1 MPILEISQQPG
12 RAPDRYDIEVELSG
26 VQGVGRIRFPREIAF
41 ALPAADR
48 ERIRWYLED
57 YLEFEHEPAPAI
69 AKNVETLMERIG
81 ADLFAQVF
89 DSSTDGQRCW
99 ALASMALPQM
109 RVEIVTDVR
118 TATDIPW
125 ELMRDA
131 AAGTVLALSAREF
144 VRGARGAQQ
153 AFVAQEEP
161 GLVRILLVIARPGG
175 GRDVPFRSVASRL
188 VRKLGDAAGKG
199 WRLDVLRPPT
209 FRQLAS
215 VLRAAAYAGAPYHVV
230 HFDGHGG
237 YGDLASPSEGMG
249 RPSANAYDAAAGG
262 RQGFLVFEDD
272 EREDRS
278 DCVGGDRLGPLLRDA
293 GVQALI
299 LNACRSAFAESPERP
314 APESEEARTALA
326 EAAAYGSLAQQVM
339 QAGLGGVVAMRYSVW
354 VVTAAD
360 FVERLY
366 ERLAAGDTL
375 GQAVAAARKA
385 LADDPMRE
393 VGAVPRALRDWHVP
407 LVWERAPQ
415 RLWPQRAAAVFAA
428 PQDAPRG
435 AFVDPKLPRAPDFG
449 FFGRDETLH
458 ALDRGFDDK
467 GEFSQRVILLSAFAG
482 SGKTQVAAEFAR
494 WYAATG
500 GVQGAVLFSSFER
513 HLPLPRLL
521 DKISEVFTDVF
532 AEAAASAGKDWFA
545 LVGSVEEPR
554 LDPKEK
560 ERRKAK
566 RRDMAL
572 WLLRQ
577 VPVLWIWDNV
587 EPVAGFPSG
596 SASAWSPEEQRE
608 LADFLRDAAGTKA
621 KFLLTSRRDERA
633 WLGDLPLRLALPPM
647 PMRERRQMAAAIAA
661 RHNKRLADL
670 PDLTALLRYTRG
682 NPLTVRAA
690 LGGMLKQA
698 IATASQLAAYV
709 AALEAGKAR
718 FGDEA
723 GEGRDASLAA
733 SLSYG
738 FAHGFSEAERAAL
751 ALLHL
756 FHGFVDVDAVL
767 LMGDPDEPWTIDA
780 VRSATR
786 ETLIALFDRAV
797 EIGLLTRPGGGCY
810 SIHPALP
817 WFFRNLF
824 ARHHADEAGERARKA
839 FVAAM
844 GMLGNFYHRQ
854 INEGNA
860 DARPGLAAEEDNL
873 LAAWTLA
880 SEAGDWAGATDCMQ
894 GLREIYEF
902 DGRRDAWRAL
912 VAPLR
917 QALLDPHPDAPPPG
931 LEQAWSAAMDYD
943 ARIATDDRN
952 WDRAAAILQ
961 RRIDWRRTTTA
972 AARAKTDA
980 ERTAAERNAL
990 RSLSSSLQQL
1000 GHVLSETGSPDCV
1013 RALEEAIDLAAS
1025 IGVRRGEAI
1034 CAFNLGH
1041 AFLNVATIRNLDT
1054 AERWYRTSLSLL
1066 ADDDRSGRGRCLG
1079 QLGGVA
1085 LERFDDGRAAG
1096 ANSETLSGHWDAA
1109 LQAYREALDTF
1120 DADDLTSLSVT
1131 HRQLGIVY
1139 RRAGAVDPAL
1149 AHYSQSIALEER
1161 AQNPFG
1167 AAQARFN
1174 AGLVLFDAGRLSEAR
1189 AYAVAARD
1197 QLRLLGTGA
1206 AALLGKAENLLAAI
1220 EAAIAPQGDPPP

>member
-12 RAPDRYDIEVELSG
+12 SAPDRYDIEVELSD
-26 VQGVGRIRFPREIAF
+26 VQGVGKIRFSREIAF

-57 YLEFEHEPAPAI
+57 FLEYDHEPAPKI
-69 AKNVETLMERIG
+69 ARGVEELMERIG
-81 ADLFAQVF
+81 ANLFAQVF
-89 DSSTDGQRCW
+89 DSSPEGRHCW
-99 ALASMALPQM
+99 TLASMALA
-109 RVEIVTDVR
+109 RTRIEIVTDVK

-131 AAGTVLALSAREF
+131 AAGTTLALSAREF

-153 AFVAQEEP
+153 VFVAQEEP
-161 GLVRILLVIARPGG
+161 GLVRILLVISRPGG
-175 GRDVPFRSVASRL
+175 RDDVPFRSVASRL

-215 VLRAAAYAGAPYHVV
+215 VLRTAADAGAPYHVV

-237 YGDLASPSEGMG
+237 YGDLASPSNGMG

-293 GVQALI
+293 GVPALI
-299 LNACRSAFAESPERP
+299 LNACRSAFAESPEKP
-314 APESEEARTALA
+314 APETEEARMALA

-393 VGAVPRALRDWHVP
+393 VGAVPRPLSDWHVP

-428 PQDAPRG
+428 PQEASRG
-435 AFVDPKLPRAPDFG
+435 PFLDPKLPRAPDFG

-458 ALDRGFDDK
+458 ALDRGFDDR

-500 GVQGAVLFSSFER
+500 GVEGAVLFSSFER
-513 HLPLPRLL
+513 HLPLARVL
-521 DKISEVFTDVF
+521 DRIGDMFGE
-532 AEAAASAGKDWFA
+532 ALAAAGVQWHAIVDEA
-545 LVGSVEEPR
+545 
-554 LDPKEK
+554 
-560 ERRKAK
+560 ERREV
-566 RRDMAL
+566 AL
-572 WLLRQ
+572 DVLRQ

-596 SASAWSPEEQRE
+596 AASAWSAEEQRE
-608 LADFLRDAAGTKA
+608 LADFLRDAAGTRA

-633 WLGDLPLRLALPPM
+633 WLGDMPLRLALPPM

-661 RHNKRLADL
+661 RRGRRLADL

-682 NPLTVRAA
+682 NPLTVGAA
-690 LGGMLKQA
+690 VGGMLEQG
-698 IATASQLAAYV
+698 IATAAQLATYV
-709 AALEAGKAR
+709 AALEAGRAR

-738 FAHGFSEAERAAL
+738 FEHGFSEAERAAL

-756 FHGFVDVDAVL
+756 FHGFVDVDAVRV
-767 LMGDPDEPWTIDA
+767 MGDPDTPWTIAA
-780 VRSATR
+780 VRGATR
-786 ETLIALFDRAV
+786 ETLIALFDRAA
-797 EIGLLTRPGGGCY
+797 EIGLLTGLGGGYY

-817 WFFRNLF
+817 WFFRDLF
-824 ARHHADEAGERARKA
+824 AHHHAGEAGDRARTA

-844 GMLGNFYHRQ
+844 GELGNFYHRQ
-854 INEGNA
+854 INKGNA
-860 DARPGLAAEEDNL
+860 AVRAGLAAEEDNL

-880 SEAGDWAGATDCMQ
+880 SEAGDWKGAISCMQ
-894 GLREIYEF
+894 GLGEIYDY
-902 DGRRDAWRAL
+902 DGRRGTWRAL
-912 VAPLR
+912 VAPVR
-917 QALLDPHPDAPPPG
+917 QALLDPHADAPPPG
-931 LEQAWSAAMDYD
+931 LEDEWLLALGYD
-943 ARIATDDRN
+943 TRIAIDDRN
-952 WDRAAAILQ
+952 WDRAAGILQ
-961 RRIDWRRTTTA
+961 RRIDWCRKTTA
-972 AARAKTDA
+972 AARAKPDT

-1000 GHVLSETGSPDCV
+1000 GHVLGETDSPDCV
-1013 RALEEAIDLAAS
+1013 RALEEAKDLAAS

-1034 CAFNLGH
+1034 CAFNLGY
-1041 AFLNVATIRNLDT
+1041 AFLNVATIRNLDE
-1054 AERWYRTSLSLL
+1054 AERWYRNSLALL
-1066 ADDDRSGRGRCLG
+1066 ADDDRAGRGRCLG

-1096 ANSETLSGHWDAA
+1096 AADEETLRGHLDAA
-1109 LQAYREALDTF
+1109 LEAYGQALDAF
-1120 DADDLTSLSVT
+1120 DADDLANRAVT
-1131 HRQLGIVY
+1131 HRQLGILY
-1139 RRAGAVDPAL
+1139 RRAGAVDPAI
-1149 AHYSQSIALEER
+1149 AHYRQSIALEER
-1161 AQNPFG
+1161 SQNPFG

-1174 AGLVLFDAGRLSEAR
+1174 AGLVLFDAVRLSEAR

-1197 QLRLLGTGA
+1197 QLRPLGPGA
-1206 AALLGKAENLLAAI
+1206 AALLQKTGSFLDLI
-1220 EAAIAPQGDPPP
+1220 DAAIAAQGDPPP

>member
-12 RAPDRYDIEVELSG
+12 SSSDRYAVEVELSDLPG
-26 VQGVGRIRFPREIAF
+26 IGRITFSREIAF
-41 ALPAADR
+41 SLSAADR

-57 YLEFEHEPAPAI
+57 YLEFDHDPAPAI
-69 AKNVETLMERIG
+69 ASGVEARMERIG

-89 DSSTDGQRCW
+89 DSSDDGRRCW
-99 ALASMALPQM
+99 TLASMALPQT
-109 RVEIVTDVR
+109 RIEIVTDVK

-131 AAGTVLALSAREF
+131 AAGTTLALSAREF
-144 VRGARGAQQ
+144 VRGARGAPPR
-153 AFVAQEEP
+153 FVAEEAP
-161 GLVRILLVIARPGG
+161 GQVRILLVVARPRG

-188 VRKLGDAAGKG
+188 VRRLGDAAGKG

-209 FRQLAS
+209 FRQLAK
-215 VLRAAAYAGAPYHVV
+215 VLRTAADAGQPYHVV

-237 YGDLASPSEGMG
+237 YGVPDAPSDGMG
-249 RPSANAYDAAAGG
+249 RHTANAYDAAAGAQ
-262 RQGFLVFEDD
+262 QGFLVFEDD

-299 LNACRSAFAESPERP
+299 LNACRSAFAESPEKP
-314 APESEEARTALA
+314 APDTEEARTAL
-326 EAAAYGSLAQQVM
+326 EDAAAYGSLAQQVM

-366 ERLAAGDTL
+366 ERLSAGDTL

-385 LADDPMRE
+385 LADQPMRQI
-393 VGAVPRALRDWHVP
+393 AATPRPLSDWHVP

-415 RLWPQRAAAVFAA
+415 RLWPAPASPGVAA

-500 GVQGAVLFSSFER
+500 GVEGAVLFSSFER
-513 HLPLPRLL
+513 HLPLPRVL
-521 DKISEVFTDVF
+521 DRIGEMFGG
-532 AEAAASAGKDWFA
+532 ALAAAGVQWHAIID
-545 LVGSVEEPR
+545 EEQ
-554 LDPKEK
+554 
-560 ERRKAK
+560 RKAV
-566 RRDMAL
+566 AL
-572 WLLRQ
+572 DVLRQ

-596 SASAWSPEEQRE
+596 AASAWSAEEQRE

-621 KFLLTSRRDERA
+621 RFLLTSRRDERA
-633 WLGDLPLRLALPPM
+633 WLGDLPLRLKLPAM
-647 PMRERRQMAAAIAA
+647 PMRERRQMAAAIAGK
-661 RHNKRLADL
+661 RRKRLADL
-670 PDLTALLRYTRG
+670 PDLTALLRFTRG
-682 NPLTVRAA
+682 NPLTIRAA
-690 LGGMLKQA
+690 VGGMLEQGL
-698 IATASQLAAYV
+698 ATDAQLAAYV
-709 AALEAGKAR
+709 AALEAGRAR

-756 FHGFVDVDAVL
+756 FHGVVDVDAVRF
-767 LMGDPDEPWTIDA
+767 MGDPDAPWTIDA
-780 VRSATR
+780 VRGATR
-786 ETLIALFDRAV
+786 ETLIALFDRAA
-797 EIGLLTRPGGGCY
+797 EIGMLTALGGGYY

-817 WFFRNLF
+817 WFFRDLIE
-824 ARHHADEAGERARKA
+824 RHHANEAGERARTA

-844 GMLGNFYHRQ
+844 GVLGNLYHNQ
-854 INEGNA
+854 INSGNA
-860 DARPGLAAEEDNL
+860 DARAGLAAEEDNL
-873 LAAWTLA
+873 LAAWSFA
-880 SEAGDWAGATDCMQ
+880 AEAGDWDRAVRCMQ
-894 GLREIYEF
+894 GLRGIYAF
-902 DGRRDAWRAL
+902 GGRRGAWRAL

-931 LEQAWSAAMDYD
+931 LEDAWSLAMEYD
-943 ARIATDDRN
+943 AGIAMEDRD
-952 WDRAAAILQ
+952 WDRAATIL
-961 RRIDWRRTTTA
+961 RRDIDWRRTTTA
-972 AARAKTDA
+972 GAWAKADA
-980 ERTAAERNAL
+980 ERTGAERNAL
-990 RSLSSSLQQL
+990 RSLAASLHQL
-1000 GHVLSETGSPDCV
+1000 GEMLTKSGSPDCV
-1013 RALEEAIDLAAS
+1013 LALKEAIDLAAA
-1025 IGVRRGEAI
+1025 IGDRRGEAI

-1041 AFLNVATIRNLDT
+1041 AFLNVATIRNLGT
-1054 AERWYRTSLSLL
+1054 AEHWYRTSLALL
-1066 ADDDRSGRGRCLG
+1066 ADDDRAGRGRCYA
-1079 QLGGVA
+1079 QLGRVA
-1085 LERFDDGRAAG
+1085 LDRFDDGRAAG
-1096 ANSETLSGHWDAA
+1096 ADAETLLGHLNAA
-1109 LQAYREALDTF
+1109 LRAYRESLDAF
-1120 DADDLTSLSVT
+1120 GADDLASLAVT
-1131 HRQLGIVY
+1131 HNQLGVVF
-1139 RRAGAVDPAL
+1139 RRGGAVDQAL
-1149 AHYSQSIALEER
+1149 AHYRQSIAFEEQ

-1167 AAQARFN
+1167 AAQTRLN
-1174 AGLVLFDAGRLSEAR
+1174 IGLMLLGADRLSEAR

-1197 QLRLLGTGA
+1197 QLRQLGPGA
-1206 AALLGKAENLLAAI
+1206 AELLQDTENLLADI
-1220 EAAIAPQGDPPP
+1220 DAATAAQGDPPP

>member
-12 RAPDRYDIEVELSG
+12 SAPDRYAVEVELSG
-26 VQGVGRIRFPREIAF
+26 LPNVGKVRFSREIAF

-57 YLEFEHEPAPAI
+57 FLEFDHDPAPAI

-99 ALASMALPQM
+99 ALASMALPQT
-109 RVEIVTDVR
+109 RIEIVTDVK
-118 TATDIPW
+118 TATDLPW

-131 AAGTVLALSAREF
+131 ASGTTLALSAREF

-153 AFVAQEEP
+153 VFVAQEEP
-161 GLVRILLVIARPGG
+161 GVVRILLVIARPGG

-188 VRKLGDAAGKG
+188 VRRLGDAAGKG

-215 VLRAAAYAGAPYHVV
+215 VLRTAADSGEPYHVV

-237 YGDLASPSEGMG
+237 YGDLASPSDGMG
-249 RPSANAYDAAAGG
+249 RPSVHAYDAAAGAQ
-262 RQGFLVFEDD
+262 QGFLVFEDD
-272 EREDRS
+272 EKQDRS

-299 LNACRSAFAESPERP
+299 LNACRSAFAESPEKP
-314 APESEEARTALA
+314 APETEEARTALA
-326 EAAAYGSLAQQVM
+326 EAAAYGSLAQQIM

-366 ERLAAGDTL
+366 ERLSAGDTL

-385 LADDPMRE
+385 LADQPMRE
-393 VGAVPRALRDWHVP
+393 VGAVPRPLSDWHVP

-428 PQDAPRG
+428 PQEASRG
-435 AFVDPKLPRAPDFG
+435 PFLDPKLPRAPDFG

-458 ALDRGFDDK
+458 ALDRGFDDR
-467 GEFSQRVILLSAFAG
+467 GAFSQRVILLSAFAG

-560 ERRKAK
+560 ERRKAR

-596 SASAWSPEEQRE
+596 AASAWSPEEQRE

-661 RHNKRLADL
+661 RRGRRLADL
-670 PDLTALLRYTRG
+670 PDLTALLRFTRG

-690 LGGMLKQA
+690 VGGTLEQG
-698 IATASQLAAYV
+698 IATAAQLADYV
-709 AALEAGKAR
+709 AALEAGRSR

-738 FAHGFSEAERAAL
+738 FAHGFSEAERAVL

-756 FHGFVDVDAVL
+756 FHGVVDVDAVRF
-767 LMGDPDEPWTIDA
+767 MGKPDEPWTIDA
-780 VRSATR
+780 VRGATR
-786 ETLIALFDRAV
+786 ETLIALFDRAA
-797 EIGLLTRPGGGCY
+797 EIGLLTPLGDGYY

-817 WFFRNLF
+817 WFFRDLF
-824 ARHHADEAGERARKA
+824 
-839 FVAAM
+839 
-844 GMLGNFYHRQ
+844 
-854 INEGNA
+854 
-860 DARPGLAAEEDNL
+860 
-873 LAAWTLA
+873 
-880 SEAGDWAGATDCMQ
+880 
-894 GLREIYEF
+894 
-902 DGRRDAWRAL
+902 
-912 VAPLR
+912 
-917 QALLDPHPDAPPPG
+917 
-931 LEQAWSAAMDYD
+931 
-943 ARIATDDRN
+943 
-952 WDRAAAILQ
+952 
-961 RRIDWRRTTTA
+961 
-972 AARAKTDA
+972 
-980 ERTAAERNAL
+980 
-990 RSLSSSLQQL
+990 
-1000 GHVLSETGSPDCV
+1000 
-1013 RALEEAIDLAAS
+1013 
-1025 IGVRRGEAI
+1025 
-1034 CAFNLGH
+1034 
-1041 AFLNVATIRNLDT
+1041 
-1054 AERWYRTSLSLL
+1054 
-1066 ADDDRSGRGRCLG
+1066 
-1079 QLGGVA
+1079 
-1085 LERFDDGRAAG
+1085 
-1096 ANSETLSGHWDAA
+1096 
-1109 LQAYREALDTF
+1109 
-1120 DADDLTSLSVT
+1120 
-1131 HRQLGIVY
+1131 
-1139 RRAGAVDPAL
+1139 
-1149 AHYSQSIALEER
+1149 
-1161 AQNPFG
+1161 
-1167 AAQARFN
+1167 
-1174 AGLVLFDAGRLSEAR
+1174 
-1189 AYAVAARD
+1189 
-1197 QLRLLGTGA
+1197 
-1206 AALLGKAENLLAAI
+1206 
-1220 EAAIAPQGDPPP
+1220 

>member
-12 RAPDRYDIEVELSG
+12 GAPDRYAVEVELSDLPG
-26 VQGVGRIRFPREIAF
+26 IGRITFSREIAF
-41 ALPAADR
+41 SLSAADR

-57 YLEFEHEPAPAI
+57 YLEFDHEPAPAI
-69 AKNVETLMERIG
+69 AKGVEAMMEKIG

-89 DSSTDGQRCW
+89 DSSDDGRRCW
-99 ALASMALPQM
+99 TLASMALRQT
-109 RVEIVTDVR
+109 RIEIVTDLK

-131 AAGTVLALSAREF
+131 AAGRPLALSAREF
-144 VRGARGAQQ
+144 VRGQRGAQQ
-153 AFVAQEEP
+153 VFVAQEEP
-161 GLVRILLVIARPGG
+161 SKVRILLVISRPGG
-175 GRDVPFRSVASRL
+175 RDDVPFRSVASRL
-188 VRKLGDAAGKG
+188 VRRLGDAAGKG

-209 FRQLAS
+209 FRQLAK
-215 VLRAAAYAGAPYHVV
+215 VLRTAADAGEPYHVV

-237 YGDLASPSEGMG
+237 YGELASPSGGMG
-249 RPSANAYDAAAGG
+249 RSSANAYDAAAGG

-272 EREDRS
+272 EKQDRS

-314 APESEEARTALA
+314 APETEEARTALA
-326 EAAAYGSLAQQVM
+326 EATAYGSLAQQVM

-366 ERLAAGDTL
+366 ERLSAGDTL

-393 VGAVPRALRDWHVP
+393 VGAMPRPLSDWHVP

-415 RLWPQRAAAVFAA
+415 RLWPQRPVAGLAA
-428 PQDAPRG
+428 PLEASRG
-435 AFVDPKLPRAPDFG
+435 TFLDPKLPRAPDFG

-467 GEFSQRVILLSAFAG
+467 GDFSQRVILLSAFAG

-500 GVQGAVLFSSFER
+500 GVEGAVLFSSFER
-513 HLPLPRLL
+513 HLPLARLL

-532 AEAAASAGKDWFA
+532 AEAAAFAGKDWFA
-545 LVGSVEEPR
+545 LVGSVEEPG

-560 ERRKAK
+560 ERRTAR

-633 WLGDLPLRLALPPM
+633 WLGDLPLRLKLPAM

-670 PDLTALLRYTRG
+670 PDLTVLLRYTRG

-690 LGGMLKQA
+690 VGGMLKQA
-698 IATASQLAAYV
+698 IATDAQLADYV
-709 AALEAGKAR
+709 AALEAGRAR

-738 FAHGFSEAERAAL
+738 FAHGFSETERAEL

-767 LMGDPDEPWTIDA
+767 LMGASDQLWTIAA
-780 VRSATR
+780 VRGATR
-786 ETLIALFDRAV
+786 ETLIALFDRAA
-797 EIGLLTRPGGGCY
+797 EIGLLTALGDGYY

-824 ARHHADEAGERARKA
+824 ERHHANEAGARARQA
-839 FVAAM
+839 FVAAI
-844 GMLGNFYHRQ
+844 GELGNFYHRQ

-860 DARPGLAAEEDNL
+860 AVRAGLAAEEDNL

-880 SEAGDWAGATDCMQ
+880 SEAGDWDGATDCMQ

-902 DGRRDAWRAL
+902 EGRRGAWRAL
-912 VAPLR
+912 VEPLR
-917 QALLDPHPDAPPPG
+917 QAVLDPHTGAPPPG
-931 LEQAWSAAMDYD
+931 LEDAWSAAMDYD
-943 ARIATDDRN
+943 ARIAIEDRD
-952 WDRAAAILQ
+952 WVRAAAILR
-961 RRIDWRRTTTA
+961 RRIDWRRRTTTA
-972 AARAKTDA
+972 ADLAKADA
-980 ERTAAERNAL
+980 ERTEAERHAIH
-990 RSLSSSLQQL
+990 SLAASLQQL
-1000 GHVLSETGSPDCV
+1000 GRVLSEFASPDCV
-1013 RALEEAIDLAAS
+1013 SVLAEAKELAAV
-1025 IGVRRGEAI
+1025 IGDRRGEAV

-1041 AFLNVATIRNLDT
+1041 AHLNVTSIRDLDT
-1054 AERWYRTSLSLL
+1054 AERWYRASLSLR
-1066 ADDDRSGRGRCLG
+1066 AEDDCAGRGGCQAQIGR
-1079 QLGGVA
+1079 VA
-1085 LERFDDGRAAG
+1085 LERFDDGRVAG
-1096 ANSETLSGHWDAA
+1096 ADGEVLRGYLNAA
-1109 LQAYREALDTF
+1109 LGAYRAALNTF
-1120 DADDLTSLSVT
+1120 DAADLANRAVV
-1131 HRQLGIVY
+1131 HGQLGIVLE
-1139 RRAGAVDPAL
+1139 RVGDVERAL
-1149 AHYSQSIALEER
+1149 AHYRQCIGLSEQ
-1161 AQNPFG
+1161 AQDPFG
-1167 AAQARFN
+1167 AAKNRFN
-1174 AGLVLFDAGRLSEAR
+1174 VADMFLNLGRLSEAR
-1189 AYAVAARD
+1189 EYTRAARD
-1197 QLRLLGTGA
+1197 QFASLTGA
-1206 AALLGKAENLLAAI
+1206 TTYVELCESLLAAI
-1220 EAAIAPQGDPPP
+1220 DAAIATQGDPTP

>member
-12 RAPDRYDIEVELSG
+12 RAPDRYDVEVELSD
-26 VQGVGRIRFPREIAF
+26 VLGVGKIRFSREIAF

-57 YLEFEHEPAPAI
+57 YLEFDHDPAPAI
-69 AKNVETLMERIG
+69 AKSVETLMERTG

-89 DSSTDGQRCW
+89 QSSPEGQRCW
-99 ALASMALPQM
+99 ALASMALPQT
-109 RVEIVTDVR
+109 RIEIVTDVR
-118 TATDIPW
+118 TATDLPW

-131 AAGTVLALSAREF
+131 ASGTTLALSAREF

-153 AFVAQEEP
+153 MFVAQEEP
-161 GLVRILLVIARPGG
+161 GVVRILLVIARPGG

-188 VRKLGDAAGKG
+188 VRRLGDAAGKG

-215 VLRAAAYAGAPYHVV
+215 VLRTAADSGEPYHVV

-237 YGDLASPSEGMG
+237 YGDLASPSDGMG
-249 RPSANAYDAAAGG
+249 RSSVHAYDAAAGG

-272 EREDRS
+272 EKEDRS

-299 LNACRSAFAESPERP
+299 LNACRSAFAESPNEP
-314 APESEEARTALA
+314 APESDEARTALA

-366 ERLAAGDTL
+366 ERLSSGATL

-393 VGAVPRALRDWHVP
+393 VGAVPRPLSDWHVP

-415 RLWPQRAAAVFAA
+415 RLWPQRAAAVLAA
-428 PQDAPRG
+428 PQEASRG

-458 ALDRGFDDK
+458 ALDRGFDDR
-467 GEFSQRVILLSAFAG
+467 GDFSQRVILLSAFAG

-513 HLPLPRLL
+513 HLPLPRVL
-521 DKISEVFTDVF
+521 DRIGEMFGG
-532 AEAAASAGKDWFA
+532 ALAAAGVQWHAIVDEA
-545 LVGSVEEPR
+545 
-554 LDPKEK
+554 
-560 ERRKAK
+560 ERRAV
-566 RRDMAL
+566 AL
-572 WLLRQ
+572 DVLRQ

-596 SASAWSPEEQRE
+596 AVSAWSPEEQRE

-621 KFLLTSRRDERA
+621 KFLLTSRRNERA

-661 RHNKRLADL
+661 RHRKRLADL
-670 PDLTALLRYTRG
+670 PDLTTLLRFTRG

-690 LGGMLKQA
+690 VGGMLEQA
-698 IATASQLAAYV
+698 VATAAQLADYV
-709 AALEAGKAR
+709 AALEAGRAR

-756 FHGFVDVDAVL
+756 FHGFVDVDAVRI
-767 LMGDPDEPWTIDA
+767 MGDPNAPWTMEA
-780 VRSATR
+780 VRNATR
-786 ETLIALFDRAV
+786 ETLIPLFDRAA
-797 EIGLLTRPGGGCY
+797 EIGLLTALGDGYY

-817 WFFRNLF
+817 WFFRDLF
-824 ARHHADEAGERARKA
+824 ERHHASEAGERARTA

-844 GMLGNFYHRQ
+844 GMLGNFYHNQ
-854 INEGNA
+854 INRGNA
-860 DARPGLAAEEDNL
+860 DARAGLAAEEDNL
-873 LAAWTLA
+873 LAAWSLA
-880 SEAGDWAGATDCMQ
+880 TEAGDWARAIRCMQ
-894 GLREIYEF
+894 GLKEIYAYG
-902 DGRRDAWRAL
+902 GRRGAWRAL

-917 QALLDPHPDAPPPG
+917 QALLDPHTEDPPPG
-931 LEQAWSAAMDYD
+931 LEDEWLLALEYD
-943 ARIATDDRN
+943 AGIAMEDRD
-952 WDRAAAILQ
+952 WSHAAAIL
-961 RRIDWRRTTTA
+961 RNRIDWRRTTTA
-972 AARAKTDA
+972 GARARADA
-980 ERTAAERNAL
+980 ERTGAERNAL
-990 RSLSSSLQQL
+990 RSLAASLHQL
-1000 GHVLSETGSPDCV
+1000 GEMLTESGSPDCV
-1013 RALEEAIDLAAS
+1013 PALEEAKDIAAV
-1025 IGVRRGEAI
+1025 IGDRRVEAG
-1034 CAFNLGH
+1034 CAFYLGNAH
-1041 AFLNVATIRNLDT
+1041 VRVPSIRDLGT
-1054 AERWYRTSLSLL
+1054 AEHWYRTSLALRA
-1066 ADDDRSGRGRCLG
+1066 ADDRAGRGRCYA
-1079 QLGGVA
+1079 QLGSVA
-1085 LERFDDGRAAG
+1085 LRRSYDARVAG
-1096 ANSETLSGHWDAA
+1096 ADAETLLGHLNAA
-1109 LQAYREALDTF
+1109 YEAYREALDAF
-1120 DADDLTSLSVT
+1120 GADDLASLAVT
-1131 HRQLGIVY
+1131 HNQLGVVFRIG
-1139 RRAGAVDPAL
+1139 GAVDQAL
-1149 AHYSQSIALEER
+1149 AHYRQSIAFEEQ

-1167 AAQARFN
+1167 SAETRFN
-1174 AGLVLFDAGRLSEAR
+1174 VGLMLFEEGRLLEAR
-1189 AYAVAARD
+1189 AYAHAAREQFASLRD
-1197 QLRLLGTGA
+1197 AETYVEDCDRLLA
-1206 AALLGKAENLLAAI
+1206 KI
-1220 EAAIAPQGDPPP
+1220 EAAIAAQGDPPP